1 MKFLKADKSIYLI
14 FEKGDTAK
22 NFSNIISQKDSFPIA
37 TNDIKLLSWKDQKQ
51 KKIAEFVSY
60 ILAGIIFFCTSVL
73 LEILFKVPSW
83 ELWNGFLFFPIIAI
97 IGTLFVVSL
106 PVGVMAWGI
115 GLLHR
120 TEKKKPKAMVSIL
133 SIVAVALV
141 VFAYLITMNYLED
154 IGFIHRQSQFYY
166 GQLEVFRFVSW
177 GLVSTGIGIFIYK
190 DSL

>member
-1 MKFLKADKSIYLI
+1 
-14 FEKGDTAK
+14 
-22 NFSNIISQKDSFPIA
+22 
-37 TNDIKLLSWKDQKQ
+37 
-51 KKIAEFVSY
+51 
-60 ILAGIIFFCTSVL
+60 
-73 LEILFKVPSW
+73 
-83 ELWNGFLFFPIIAI
+83 
-97 IGTLFVVSL
+97 
-106 PVGVMAWGI
+106 MAWGI